1 MVMIRSYHL
10 TPEII
15 HRVGFS
21 SMRDRLY
28 FQCFGSCSGVL
39 LAFLR
44 TQAVEGEFNTGIEM
58 YPADQR
64 RESAHVRCR
73 GIFSLVSLSVTP
85 ITSTEKCKHSS
96 ERENIPLCLFLFNT
110 VYTENGETYL

>member
-1 MVMIRSYHL
+1 
-10 TPEII
+10 
-15 HRVGFS
+15 
-21 SMRDRLY
+21 MRDGFY
-28 FQCFGSCSGVL
+28 FQYFASCPGIL

-73 GIFSLVSLSVTP
+73 GMFSLVSASAMP
-85 ITSTEKCKHSS
+85 ITSSEKCRYSS
-96 ERENIPLCLFLFNT
+96 EGENIPLCSFLFNI
-110 VYTENGETYL
+110 VYTENGETHL